1 MSRWFNVDLY
11 GNYNGGPPDTKKL
24 VTGDN
29 PEKLA
34 EYAIT
39 NITECYLREL
49 GRHPHRMELELI
61 WARTLNKSNPI
72 SFPRDPESEIL

>member
-11 GNYNGGPPDTKKL
+11 GNYKGAPPDQKKL

-49 GRHPHRMELELI
+49 GRHPRRMELELI
-61 WARTLNKSNPI
+61 WARTLNKKSPLRI
-72 SFPRDPESEIL
+72 DRDPTSEIL